1 LSLTNRTHR
10 ENKPSEGVTGQI
22 RLQKNIFIMLGIV
35 FAMGIFIACLPSK
48 ADAQTALKKAP
59 SLEKRVSDLEREVVR
74 LRNETD
80 IYTLE
85 YLPDPFVLCDKK
97 IPLQKDDV
105 RERFEREFFQFLENK
120 GLMTV
125 LVKRY
130 LMYYQ
135 LINAE
140 IQRMGLSPDLI
151 YLVINESYL
160 NPRALS
166 RANAAGLWQFIKETG
181 KREGLFV
188 NDHIDER
195 YNIRKATRSALTHL
209 KRLHGEFG
217 DWFIA
222 MAAYNAGAAR
232 LREAMENQESRD
244 FFELYLAD
252 ETERYIFRI
261 AALKEII
268 TNRDRFGIYIDEK
281 ALYKPVVLSE
291 ITVELDH
298 ETHVNVFAK
307 CMEVPYRTFRHA
319 NVHLR
324 RYRLPKGT
332 YSINVPT
339 EKKET
344 FLRKL
349 KNYPYVTVVAEG
361 R

>member
-1 LSLTNRTHR
+1 MSGKRGIPTLSWTLFF
-10 ENKPSEGVTGQI
+10 VAVLVFFGQ
-22 RLQKNIFIMLGIV
+22 GIGN
-35 FAMGIFIACLPSK
+35 AQNYGKKISASDKRIA
-48 ADAQTALKKAP
+48 D
-59 SLEKRVSDLEREVVR
+59 LEKEVER
-74 LRNETD
+74 LRNEID
-80 IYTLE
+80 IFTLDNVS
-85 YLPDPFVLCDKK
+85 DPFVLCDKK
-97 IPLQKDDV
+97 IPLRRNDV

-130 LMYYQ
+130 LMYHSMIQ
-135 LINAE
+135 EE
-140 IQRMGLSPDLI
+140 IQRMGLPSDLI

-181 KREGLFV
+181 KREGLHV

-195 YNIRKATRSALTHL
+195 YNVKKATRSALTHL
-209 KRLHGEFG
+209 KRLNSEFE
-217 DWFIA
+217 DWFIV
-222 MAAYNAGAAR
+222 MAAYNAGAGR
-232 LREAMENQESRD
+232 LREAMSNQETRD
-244 FFELYLAD
+244 FFDLYLPD

-268 TNRDRFGIYIDEK
+268 TNRNRYGLYVDEK
-281 ALYKPVVLSE
+281 SLYKPISLTEV
-291 ITVELDH
+291 TVELDR

-307 CMEVPYRTFRHA
+307 CMDVPYRTFRHA

-324 RYRLPKGT
+324 RYRLPRGT

-344 FLRKL
+344 FLKKVR
-349 KNYPYVTVVAEG
+349 NYSYISVVAEG